1 MVRCA
6 SFFLSLFLS
15 LSFSRFACA
24 VLCCKRAFRLRK
36 VEARDCVCSGAVFVL
51 EWQKVRRD
59 FVRALFFAIFSLSF
73 YVSLSLSLPS
83 ESFPVRKLGGQR
95 RDVWGAGEE
104 ENGYWTSLGC
114 LKKDEKNS
122 CGSEAETTRR
132 EKKNRNC
139 LNFPQKKKT
148 KSNAQTRTRN
158 RLFLLSSTRKWHL
171 LSRFKHQR
179 CPRGAR

>member
-1 MVRCA
+1 M
-6 SFFLSLFLS
+6 
-15 LSFSRFACA
+15 
-24 VLCCKRAFRLRK
+24 
-36 VEARDCVCSGAVFVL
+36 CSGAVFVL

-114 LKKDEKNS
+114 LKK
-122 CGSEAETTRR
+122 TTILVAQKPRPLVHKR
-132 EKKNRNC
+132 EKKIV
-139 LNFPQKKKT
+139 T
-148 KSNAQTRTRN
+148 V
-158 RLFLLSSTRKWHL
+158 
-171 LSRFKHQR
+171 
-179 CPRGAR
+179 